1 MGTVH
6 DILTGYEL
14 PPLPEPLPETPW
26 IDRRRTATKQRHRKA
41 NRLNEPLHR
50 LRLFAGLGTDEAA
63 ELCGVSKYNWRRW
76 ERGNSNAPLS
86 VIRLLECYAGHVPG
100 GSGRWEGFEFRGD
113 EMITANG
120 EVYTA
125 GEIEGIR
132 WLQNRVDLLMHRNHQ
147 LRIRLRCMARD
158 SGRQVSSTKAQIE
171 IVLEMLSRLAIE
183 NLQQEDPILK
193 VFGHRVEDFLVH
205 SVELYEA
212 IQDYEKGE

>member
-1 MGTVH
+1 MGTVY
-6 DILTGYEL
+6 DILTGDEL
-14 PPLPEPLPETPW
+14 PPRPEPIPEAPL
-26 IDRRRTATKQRHRKA
+26 IDRRRTRTKLAHRKA
-41 NRLNEPLHR
+41 NRAGEPLHR
-50 LRLFAGLGTDEAA
+50 LRLLAGLNPDEAA

-113 EMITANG
+113 EMMTADG

-132 WLQNRVDLLMHRNHQ
+132 WQQNRVDLLMHRNHQ
-147 LRIRLRCMARD
+147 LKIRLRSMARD
-158 SGRQVSSTKAQIE
+158 GGRQVSSSKAQIE
-171 IVLEMLSRLAIE
+171 IVLEMLSRLASE

-193 VFGHRVEDFLVH
+193 VFGHRVEEFMVH